1 MVIKMTD
8 RCKEKI
14 ASSVRNFRL
23 PRYHEIPS
31 VGLYL
36 EQTTKYIAEYLD
48 QLQEGCISSS
58 MISNYVKK
66 HLISN
71 PVKKQY
77 DREQIAYLIF
87 IALAK
92 NVLSLDN
99 IALFIQLQKQTYT
112 AERAYNYFCD
122 ELENM
127 LYFVFELKDVMDN
140 VGMDSTDEKV
150 MLRNTI
156 IAITQKVYLNKCFQ
170 AMAEER
176 EDTKPEKP

>member
-1 MVIKMTD
+1 MTD

-14 ASSVRNFRL
+14 TSAVREFRL
-23 PRYHEIPS
+23 PRYSEIPS

-48 QLQEGCISSS
+48 PLQEGCISAS

-66 HLISN
+66 HLIPN

-77 DREQIAYLIF
+77 DRDQIAYLFF

-99 IALFIQLQKQTYT
+99 IARFIGLQEQTYT
-112 AERAYNYFCD
+112 RQRAYDYFCD
-122 ELENM
+122 ELENI
-127 LYFVFELKDVMDN
+127 LHCVFGLKAEPESI
-140 VGMDSTDEKV
+140 GIDSTDEKV

-156 IAITQKVYLNKCFQ
+156 IAISQKIYLEKCFQ
-170 AMAEER
+170 AMGEEK
-176 EDTKPEKP
+176 EEPGPERD